1 MSYDKLNSSIENEK
15 EKKQDSD
22 EEFYECKEAV
32 EKSEHKLGRV
42 IERYQEKFL
51 TRKQQ
56 HRDQDR
62 LKYYTKIQNSFASQE
77 VSFNLSGENT
87 QNMSDQDGSG
97 GIQAGGQAGNA
108 TPTQV
113 FDSNDP
119 NRAGLS
125 NEQLA
130 YMNQR
135 LNEHV
140 IQTARPSTS
149 IRVTNINPR
158 MDPPYYNPNTMTSDS
173 FFTKC
178 EKYFMSQGYP
188 QAQFHNAVHVIL
200 KGNMQLWYDG
210 VVDSIGSWADFKVKF
225 ASRFDNRAT
234 QEKRNMLLMTRTQ
247 TYNDSCEQFILEMV
261 TLAKQINPREDENIS
276 VKRAYERL
284 IPDIRKFAGN
294 LDNLTVNSLLEILAS
309 TYDTIKAHDRLYG
322 IHTKLPP
329 LHGYSSYNTGVGRGQ
344 FRQRSNSLP
353 NANQFRPRFQ
363 SFNNPPTFRTVQYAP
378 NPRFSSNSQ
387 PNQQSSFTPQFQNV
401 SQPSTSQNIPPN
413 TQHVQQSTGF

>member
-1 MSYDKLNSSIENEK
+1 MSDDKLKSNIENK
-15 EKKQDSD
+15 KDKKQDSD

-32 EKSEHKLGRV
+32 EKPEHKLGRV
-42 IERYQEKFL
+42 IERFQEKIL

-62 LKYYTKIQNSFASQE
+62 LKYYTKIQHSFVSQDE
-77 VSFNLSGENT
+77 TVNLSRDMSQSGEAP
-87 QNMSDQDGSG
+87 G
-97 GIQAGGQAGNA
+97 GGQAGNP
-108 TPTQV
+108 TPEV
-113 FDSNDP
+113 FDANDP
-119 NRAGLS
+119 QLAGLS
-125 NEQLA
+125 DEQLA

-140 IQTARPSTS
+140 ILTARPSTS

-158 MDPPYYNPNTMTSDS
+158 LDPPYYNPNTMTSDS

-188 QAQFHNAVHVIL
+188 EAQFHNAVHVIL

-247 TYNDSCEQFILEMV
+247 TYNDSCEQFLLEMV
-261 TLAKQINPREDENIS
+261 TLAKQINPHEDENIS

-294 LDNLTVNSLLEILAS
+294 LDNLTVNTLLEILAS

-322 IHTKLPP
+322 IRTKL
-329 LHGYSSYNTGVGRGQ
+329 LLVDRK
-344 FRQRSNSLP
+344 
-353 NANQFRPRFQ
+353 
-363 SFNNPPTFRTVQYAP
+363 
-378 NPRFSSNSQ
+378 
-387 PNQQSSFTPQFQNV
+387 
-401 SQPSTSQNIPPN
+401 
-413 TQHVQQSTGF
+413 